1 MNEKLSF
8 EKDITV
14 LVLVIFLKMLHLH
27 FSNTCFVSNLSLQKA
42 KIMGFIGHTCPTLT
56 ATEQVKSLGLLTALL
71 ATAEEAVAT
80 LVSTSEDVATFG

>member
-1 MNEKLSF
+1 MRDYVSTYVLS
-8 EKDITV
+8 IY
-14 LVLVIFLKMLHLH
+14 
-27 FSNTCFVSNLSLQKA
+27 
-42 KIMGFIGHTCPTLT
+42 IMGFIDHTCPTVT